1 MYSRISPAFPIA
13 FSFPV
18 KINKKTMPC
27 SQHQQLFN
35 PQVSCPREGGFDAL
49 LERVK
54 QIRPLELE
62 MLFPHSFISLS

>member
-1 MYSRISPAFPIA
+1 
-13 FSFPV
+13 
-18 KINKKTMPC
+18 MPC